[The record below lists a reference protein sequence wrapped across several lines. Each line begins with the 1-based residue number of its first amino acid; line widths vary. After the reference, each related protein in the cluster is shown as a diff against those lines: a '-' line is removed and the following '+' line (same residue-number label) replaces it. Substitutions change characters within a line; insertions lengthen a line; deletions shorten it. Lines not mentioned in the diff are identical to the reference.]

1 MKNQLVSALPLPAL
15 AQALLE
21 VSPSGLLIVR
31 PSAVLAE
38 ETKEQQDFIVLHAN
52 AAAQRLLNLSGILGN
67 IPLSELSHSL
77 VPVVRSFCQRSS
89 DAALPFLNG
98 TFSVPDIPDTL
109 WQLAIQRS
117 EDLLVVNFTPSPNP
131 ALRPESEPASLSNT
145 LAQIQAR
152 DLQRAEQSEAR
163 FQRLAETTPMVVW
176 EANAEGHTTYLSPHW
191 ERFTSAA
198 NGQGLGWKEYMHP
211 EDQASFLQA
220 WLTSVRTAQPF
231 QAEMRLRIAATGEYR
246 WHLDRAI
253 PVFDAAGQVTQWVG
267 AAIDIHELKHLQQT
281 LLESE
286 QYFRA
291 MADHVPA
298 MLWVTDPQ
306 GQCTYLNQQWYAYTG
321 QTEDNA
327 LGTGWLQAVHPED
340 APAARVAFIEANTH
354 RTPFRVLYRLRR
366 RNGRY
371 RWALDAALPRFN
383 AAGEYEGLVGTVLD
397 IHERQLA
404 EQGLQRLARQLRQ
417 SRDEAQTLNSELR
430 TINAQLMRT
439 NADLDNFIYTASH
452 DLKAPITNID
462 GLLDALQHQLPPA
475 AREADL
481 VMPIIGMMQEAV
493 ERFKK
498 TIDHLTDI
506 TKLQQEHDLQSE
518 PVDVATVVEDVR
530 QDLLPSLHEVGA
542 QLEIDL
548 SACPTL
554 LFSVKNLRSIVYNL
568 LSNAVKYRHP
578 DRQPYIR
585 LACSPAGENWHV
597 LTVQDNGLGLAL
609 SQQAHLFRMFQRMHD
624 HVDGSGIGLYMVKK
638 MVENAGGTIGV
649 ESEEG
654 VGSIFSVYLP
664 H

>member
-1 MKNQLVSALPLPAL
+1 MKNQLVPALPLPAL

-21 VSPSGLLIVR
+21 VSPSGLLILR
-31 PSAVLAE
+31 PLTE
-38 ETKEQQDFIVLHAN
+38 EANKGEKLDFVVLHGN
-52 AAAQRLLNLSGILGN
+52 AAAHRLLHWPDATGTIL
-67 IPLSELSHSL
+67 LSELPSALALAILS
-77 VPVVRSFCQRSS
+77 SCQQLCE
-89 DAALPFLNG
+89 AGLPFLND
-98 TFSVPDIPDTL
+98 TISLPDDSRTL

-117 EDLLVVNFTPSPNP
+117 EEMLVVSLASAPTLESQPEAAAASTTP
-131 ALRPESEPASLSNT
+131 
-145 LAQIQAR
+145 AQVR

-191 ERFTSAA
+191 ERFTSAD

-211 EDQASFLQA
+211 DDQAAFLEA
-220 WLTSVRTAQPF
+220 WLTAVRSAQPF

-246 WHLDRAI
+246 WHLDRAV
-253 PVFDAAGQVTQWVG
+253 PVFDAAGHVTQWVG

-298 MLWVTDPQ
+298 MIWVTNPQ
-306 GQCTYLNQQWYAYTG
+306 GHCTYLNQQWYAYTG
-321 QTEDNA
+321 QTEAQA
-327 LGTGWLQAVHPED
+327 LGIGWLEAVHPDD
-340 APAARVAFIEANTH
+340 APAARAAFSEANTQ
-354 RTPFRVLYRLRR
+354 RISFRVLYRLRR
-366 RNGRY
+366 SNGRY
-371 RWALDAALPRFN
+371 RWALDAGMPRFN
-383 AAGEYEGLVGTVLD
+383 AAGEYEGIVGTVLD

-417 SRDEAQTLNSELR
+417 SRDEAQTLNAELR

-481 VMPIIGMMQEAV
+481 VLPIIGMMQEAV

-506 TKLQQEHDLQSE
+506 TKLQQEHALQSE
-518 PVDVATVVEDVR
+518 PVDVAAVVEDVR
-530 QDLLPSLHEVGA
+530 QDLLPILRETGA

-568 LSNAVKYRHP
+568 LSNALKYRHP
-578 DRQPYIR
+578 DRLPYIR
-585 LACSPAGENWHV
+585 LACSPAGDNWQV

-609 SQQAHLFRMFQRMHD
+609 AQQAHLFRMFQRMHD

-664 H
+664 C